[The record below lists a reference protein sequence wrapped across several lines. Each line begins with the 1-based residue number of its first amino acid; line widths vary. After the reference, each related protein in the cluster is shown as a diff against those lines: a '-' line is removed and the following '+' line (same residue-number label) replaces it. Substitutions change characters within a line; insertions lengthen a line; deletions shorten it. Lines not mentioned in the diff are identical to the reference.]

1 MLSDIHSHLGGRVF
15 KTTEQSAVFP
25 APRGTDGVQFWT
37 HVEHEVLWPWYYLQ
51 VVQDFGS
58 EEMRTMLMLPTAAE
72 LADAVLARTEF
83 VWLEAAYIATP
94 DGYNES
100 GGWKLEP
107 LLEVVMFRSEKGFP
121 SCVTHLVDSG
131 KMYSIGEPGSSHC
144 AHFEKIFDAGI
155 HLGKFKQ
162 R

>member
-1 MLSDIHSHLGGRVF
+1 MF
-15 KTTEQSAVFP
+15 KTTQHSAVFP
-25 APRGTDGVQFWT
+25 APRGADGVQFWT
-37 HVEHEVLWPWYYLQ
+37 HVEHDVLWPWYYLQ

-58 EEMRTMLMLPTAAE
+58 EEMRTMLMLPTAAN
-72 LADAVLARTEF
+72 LADAVLARTEL

-94 DGYNES
+94 DGFNES

-107 LLEVVMFRSEKGFP
+107 LLEVVMFRNDKDFP
-121 SCVTHLVDSG
+121 SGVSHLVDSG
-131 KMYSIGEPGSSHC
+131 KVYAMGEPGSPHC
-144 AHFEKIFDAGI
+144 AHSEKVFDAGI